1 MCLLLM
7 GESALNPDIS
17 DRGIIPFTIVLRVD
31 DEATVLSTR
40 AYSDAVADTMKK
52 FSSDRHK

>member
-1 MCLLLM
+1 MFVA
-7 GESALNPDIS
+7 GGRVSVNPDIP
-17 DRGIIPFTIVLRVD
+17 DRDIILSKVVPRVD
-31 DEATVLSTR
+31 DEATVLPTR

>member
-1 MCLLLM
+1 MCLLLV

-17 DRGIIPFTIVLRVD
+17 DRGIIPFTVVPRD
-31 DEATVLSTR
+31 DGATVLSTR
-40 AYSDAVADTMKK
+40 AYSDAVADTMKE

>member
-1 MCLLLM
+1 MCLLLV
-7 GESALNPDIS
+7 GELALNPNIS
-17 DRGIIPFTIVLRVD
+17 DRGIIPFTVVPRVD
-31 DEATVLSTR
+31 DEATVSSTR

>member
-1 MCLLLM
+1 MCSLLV

-17 DRGIIPFTIVLRVD
+17 DRGIIPCTVVSRVE

-40 AYSDAVADTMKK
+40 AYTDAVADTRKK

>member
-1 MCLLLM
+1 MCSLLV

-17 DRGIIPFTIVLRVD
+17 DRGIIPFTVVPRVD

-40 AYSDAVADTMKK
+40 AYSDAAADTRKK

>member
-1 MCLLLM
+1 MCSLLV
-7 GESALNPDIS
+7 GESALNPDIP
-17 DRGIIPFTIVLRVD
+17 DRDIILSKVVPRVD
-31 DEATVLSTR
+31 DEATMLLTR